1 MYVLDRI
8 AVKLEPQL
16 ELKHAGNGSTVT
28 IATSVYSTITSNSSS
43 KTHGAADPHT
53 RITWASFLGSEEP
66 SLKFGRASAHEF

>member
-16 ELKHAGNGSTVT
+16 ELKHAGNGSTGT
-28 IATSVYSTITSNSSS
+28 SSVYSTITSNSSS

-53 RITWASFLGSEEP
+53 RITWASFLGSKEP